1 MRHVPSD
8 KYNVAWFKLAECV
21 SRGEKER
28 ALGVYRLLAH
38 SFGDE
43 AFAHQLMGDLLLSFD
58 DAQAIAKYQH
68 AADQYVKEERFL
80 EAAAVYEHLL
90 TLDPRNIIYRKEI
103 IRLYRET
110 SLHGTLTV
118 HATHLFEQYIDDDN
132 LDGALQ
138 VLENIETY
146 LTVQELAPLRQKL
159 VYALLKKRVVV
170 PDIVMEQIHR
180 TIDGYF
186 AAHATKALTQ
196 FLAHLEQANNYYYVE
211 ASKYMESDTF
221 RS

>member
-43 AFAHQLMGDLLLSFD
+43 AFAHQLMADLLLSFD
-58 DAQAIAKYQH
+58 DAQAIAKYEQ
-68 AADQYVKEERFL
+68 AVDQYVAEERWL

-90 TLDPRNIIYRKEI
+90 MLDPSNITYRKEI

-110 SLHGTLTV
+110 SLHGKLTV
-118 HATHLFEQYIDDDN
+118 HATDLFEQFLGDDN
-132 LDGALQ
+132 LDGALDA
-138 VLENIETY
+138 IEELQKY
-146 LTVQELAPLRQKL
+146 LPIQELAPLRQKL
-159 VYALLKKRVVV
+159 VYALLAKRMVI

-180 TIDGYF
+180 TIDGFF
-186 AAHATKALTQ
+186 AANATKELTK
-196 FLAHLEQANNYYYVE
+196 FLAHLEHANNYYFVE
-211 ASKYMESDTF
+211 ASKYMESDIF
-221 RS
+221 KV